1 LDVRGRK
8 EQEAGGNGKMRNFMI
23 LHNIYRIKA
32 RRVKYKR
39 NGGRRE
45 L

>member
-1 LDVRGRK
+1 LAVRGRK
-8 EQEAGGNGKMRNFMI
+8 EQEAEGNGKMRNFMI

-32 RRVKYKR
+32 RRMNCKM
-39 NGGRRE
+39 NGRRRE